1 MNFPASYQ
9 LSTFKYGFIHV
20 FPHSNSYQVNQK
32 LLNIIL
38 FMYFHIQDPNGSKY
52 PDCKPTNNDFLHES
66 PIYLCFSS
74 VLSKIYS
81 NHKID
86 HQDYLN

>member
-38 FMYFHIQDPNGSKY
+38 FMYFHIREPNGSKF
-52 PDCKPTNNDFLHES
+52 PDSNPTKMIFYMNLPS
-66 PIYLCFSS
+66 I
-74 VLSKIYS
+74 
-81 NHKID
+81 
-86 HQDYLN
+86 